1 MKNMQS
7 VKCLGAAV
15 MSILL
20 LQATVDA
27 DEYGVDAFYEDAT
40 CTTTLIANVNPNE
53 CKNFVCKDGNSNFC
67 VADTATYLK
76 TAFGVSPY
84 VVTEEFRGGNCNKL
98 IGISAFV
105 ADGHG
110 HVGHKDDGS
119 KWAMATTVSGD
130 GDENGRVQWIGS
142 RLLSAQDYYLGPVS
156 KEYINSNA
164 CAPID
169 EPPYFAKFY
178 YVDPPSSSSPDS
190 KSGSSD
196 SGSSTDSAKANTTT
210 TGGASTFESATSSVL
225 VCALLVVLGTLIQ

>member
-27 DEYGVDAFYEDAT
+27 DEYGVGAFYEDAT

-76 TAFGVSPY
+76 TAFGGSPY
-84 VVTEEFRGGNCNKL
+84 VVTEERRFKMGN
-98 IGISAFV
+98 
-105 ADGHG
+105 GHDCERRW
-110 HVGHKDDGS
+110 HGS
-119 KWAMATTVSGD
+119 